1 MTNNP
6 AKRIITI
13 AGPNGAGKT
22 TLAMELLPNEAECPT
37 FINADLLAAGLNP
50 LQSGFVGY
58 ICWSLLRASW
68 VENRQSMTDL
78 AALRSLSSAAT
89 SRRSS
94 GSSLIRRSR
103 HALLKTLNSISAMF
117 SQLP

>member
-37 FINADLLAAGLNP
+37 FINAGLLAAGLNP
-50 LQSGFVGY
+50 LQSDFVG
-58 ICWSLLRASW
+58 
-68 VENRQSMTDL
+68 
-78 AALRSLSSAAT
+78 
-89 SRRSS
+89 
-94 GSSLIRRSR
+94 
-103 HALLKTLNSISAMF
+103 
-117 SQLP
+117 